1 MTKNDT
7 PPSIKTEASASKNDL
22 SDLVQEAADVIK
34 REEDELAALS
44 PADRAANLKT
54 RAFVEQLNPEERSK
68 FFSFIGNEE
77 FFNKFERYASSEGGA
92 NDDGLNPPSRNLEH
106 NDSADEEEMPVNQ
119 GIQYRAMSDAEKA
132 RLYEDL
138 LESQRQD
145 VSKKINFSRP
155 VPAFQ
160 NKWGLQI
167 SLKTRT
173 EQDLGVTKVIL
184 RKQDRG
190 SDPISRKKTRDKVVK
205 ALEPKISAGNLSRML
220 TSVEADDYDVAED
233 AISWQTILHSINRFI
248 LQYDMTSLMMIPQ
261 GVDLS
266 KPNEVAKAM
275 QFKHAIVAYQELG
288 DEDYYSWQEFILRFG
303 TDVEIESD
311 NWLDDVLRISMEK
324 TLRSEVESDLNSIPR
339 KYHGSLTTLRCI
351 IKRMVVRNQEA
362 RDALGNYIKNFDI
375 NTFPGENVP
384 TACLRLK
391 AVALAL
397 GEKDL
402 PTNTIRRV
410 LEGFGKSSTAAFNEF
425 CSSQIALRR
434 GSFYERFM
442 QTSSLQTQ
450 LNELLKDLESTYL
463 DLVGGKLWA
472 GINASPTKSA
482 FVVDYSLEDEIK
494 EARVLALQKK
504 LPFEE
509 WAKLYAKCHHCG
521 EKGHIRPHCP
531 QYIEK
536 VKSGEIKLP
545 FRQNGARP
553 QPTGKPSGLPKPRRE
568 YSKDPKAKALWLA
581 AFNAIFGENEDDG
594 AAEEVA
600 DVEENQDQ
608 QDDNDNETGDEDMR
622 SFLSLAGSL
631 KE

>member
-7 PPSIKTEASASKNDL
+7 PPSLKMEASASKNDL
-22 SDLVQEAADVIK
+22 SDLMQEAADVIK
-34 REEDELAALS
+34 REEDELAELS

-54 RAFVEQLNPEERSK
+54 RAFMEKLTPAERSK

-77 FFNKFERYASSEGGA
+77 FFNTFERYITGEGGVDED
-92 NDDGLNPPSRNLEH
+92 NNPPSRMPDH
-106 NDSADEEEMPVNQ
+106 NESADSDEMPVNQ

-132 RLYEDL
+132 RLYEEL
-138 LESQRQD
+138 LESQRQE

-275 QFKHAIVAYQELG
+275 HFKHAIVAYQDLG
-288 DEDYYSWQEFILRFG
+288 DEDYYSWQEFILRYG

-311 NWLDDVLRISMEK
+311 NWLEDVLRMSMEK

-410 LEGFGKSSTAAFNEF
+410 LEGFGKSSTTSFNEF
-425 CSSQIALRR
+425 CASQIALRR
-434 GSFYERFM
+434 GSFYERLM
-442 QTSSLQTQ
+442 QTNSLQTQ
-450 LNELLKDLESTYL
+450 LNEILKDLESTYL

-482 FVVDYSLEDEIK
+482 FVVDYSLEDEIN
-494 EARVLALQKK
+494 EARALALQKK
-504 LPFEE
+504 IPFEE

-536 VKSGEIKLP
+536 VKSGEIKPP
-545 FRQNGARP
+545 FKRNAARN
-553 QPTGKPSGLPKPRRE
+553 QPPKPRRE
-568 YSKDPKAKALWLA
+568 YSKDPKAKALWVA
-581 AFNAIFGENEDDG
+581 AFNAIFGEDDEDG

-600 DVEENQDQ
+600 GVEQNQDREPEEH
-608 QDDNDNETGDEDMR
+608 DTETGDEDMR